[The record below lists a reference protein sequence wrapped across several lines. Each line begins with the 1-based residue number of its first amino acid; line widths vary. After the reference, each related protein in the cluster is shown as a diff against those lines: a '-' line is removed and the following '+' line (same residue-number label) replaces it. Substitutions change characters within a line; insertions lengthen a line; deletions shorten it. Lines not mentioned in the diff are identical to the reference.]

1 MELQDTLISA
11 IVAMAS
17 LSVPVILGFLLYST
31 QHTRKDLNRE
41 IQSLRKDMH
50 QDMSSLRKDMSQDM
64 SNLRKDISADIS
76 KINSRL
82 GRIEGQLFA
91 MHQPPSSNE

>member
-64 SNLRKDISADIS
+64 SNLRKDISTDIS

>member
-64 SNLRKDISADIS
+64 SNLRKDISTDIS

-82 GRIEGQLFA
+82 GRMEGQLFA
-91 MHQPPSSNE
+91 MYQPPSSNE